1 MTAGGPRAYVSG
13 KTAVAMK
20 MELGLIQWAVG
31 TRGICERDEE
41 GVVREMVGS
50 GAYWGQ
56 TDSEH
61 SWRRVASKQTL
72 IMRINKSR

>member
-13 KTAVAMK
+13 KTVGAMK

-31 TRGICERDEE
+31 TRGVCEHDEE
-41 GVVREMVGS
+41 EVVREMVGS
-50 GAYWGQ
+50 GTYWGQ

-61 SWRRVASKQTL
+61 GLGRVASKQTL